1 MNRISNAAFA
11 AIAVACLTQI
21 AAPIHAQD
29 RAPVSGRVVYGDLDL
44 TVPAGRATFA
54 GRVRSVAARLCEADT
69 RDLPTMQDARRCHG
83 EMMESGRAQLA
94 RLVTRPQVQVGSRDA
109 AIIVAAR

>member
-11 AIAVACLTQI
+11 AIAVACLAQI
-21 AAPIHAQD
+21 AGPAAAQD
-29 RAPVSGRVVYGDLDL
+29 REPVSARVIYGDLNL

-54 GRVRSVAARLCEADT
+54 GRVRTVASRLCEADT
-69 RDLPTMQDARRCHG
+69 RDLPAMQDARHCHG
-83 EMMESGRAQLA
+83 EVIESGREQLA

-109 AIIVAAR
+109 AIIVASK